1 MFILIRISDSIK
13 DNSPA
18 LFHLRQI
25 RPGTGYG
32 KKNNN
37 DKTNYYRTTKRALIK
52 ELAQRME
59 CTDVAAKKFLNSYIE
74 LITEKLSEGEGVSI
88 HYFGKLVPHY
98 QTERPGRNLRTGEE
112 CKIRARTSVKFK
124 ASEILIQ
131 KLNTGK

>member
-1 MFILIRISDSIK
+1 M
-13 DNSPA
+13 
-18 LFHLRQI
+18 
-25 RPGTGYG
+25 
-32 KKNNN
+32 
-37 DKTNYYRTTKRALIK
+37 TTKRALIK

-112 CKIRARTSVKFK
+112 CKIRARTSVPKTESWK
-124 ASEILIQ
+124 IKQKECTEIRRTLFVLSFRDIYRCFLFTQ
-131 KLNTGK
+131 

>member
-1 MFILIRISDSIK
+1 M
-13 DNSPA
+13 
-18 LFHLRQI
+18 
-25 RPGTGYG
+25 
-32 KKNNN
+32 
-37 DKTNYYRTTKRALIK
+37 TTKRALIK

-124 ASEILIQ
+124 ALDDALAGFYAFIVTLIIRYFH
-131 KLNTGK
+131 LVEYIHGTYNL